1 MSFLCLSASFTTGGA
16 DGQWLKEATQRS
28 AEAEQQEQELL
39 AAYQQQY
46 LATMQQEYAAILE
59 AQEAH
64 AQTGGGPWMGT
75 PFLNGQ
81 AANALD
87 PAAPMPGVLELD
99 QYTTAKLI
107 GGPTPVVMQFYLH
120 AAMCPNCAVMSSVMR
135 ALGVQY
141 ATEPNI
147 IIAKINAI
155 NAGQLSATFGIE
167 HMALPALLHFK
178 AGSTTPLI
186 YSGSGSQDALMDY
199 IEQHENV
206 VKEGQVPELHGMVI
220 RFLLSK
226 DKTER
231 DELRK
236 QTSAKV
242 NELRAEMVLYGES
255 YVSVME
261 RILTP
266 TKTARWLK
274 SQRAKLLATRA
285 DASAP
290 EPKRQKARRQLNV
303 LADFEAALVEAKKV
317 EEGAE
322 SIRIAADEAEAYA
335 KRSKAKKAS
344 SDRGNKSNPNRDW

>member
-1 MSFLCLSASFTTGGA
+1 
-16 DGQWLKEATQRS
+16 
-28 AEAEQQEQELL
+28 
-39 AAYQQQY
+39 
-46 LATMQQEYAAILE
+46 
-59 AQEAH
+59 
-64 AQTGGGPWMGT
+64 
-75 PFLNGQ
+75 
-81 AANALD
+81 
-87 PAAPMPGVLELD
+87 
-99 QYTTAKLI
+99 
-107 GGPTPVVMQFYLH
+107 
-120 AAMCPNCAVMSSVMR
+120 MR
-135 ALGVQY
+135 ALGAQY

-178 AGSTTPLI
+178 AGSTTPHI

-344 SDRGNKSNPNRDW
+344 SDRGNKSVPNRDW